1 MAKSYVQRLMEAK
14 REAVK
19 IKELVGDLGG
29 ASFQF
34 EINGP
39 SEGIHSWAIP
49 NPQELPIINKGS
61 IHNDIMSMLGN
72 HPISKKVSGKNEEY
86 LLHAISYVGQGFAND
101 AVKQLG
107 KELFAIMGSVLYN
120 SMIKFNPLA
129 VRIEVKL
136 TSVPSPFAQFGM
148 AGADKFLVGYAPD
161 SYVRLFDKDGQEVYS
176 FTAAKVM
183 D

>member
-39 SEGIHSWAIP
+39 SEGIHSWAVP
-49 NPQELPIINKGS
+49 NPQGLPIVKGS
-61 IHNDIMSMLGN
+61 IHKDIMEQMGK
-72 HPISKKVSGKNEEY
+72 HPISKKVSSKDEEY
-86 LLHAISYVGQGFAND
+86 LLHAVSYCGQGFAND
-101 AVKQLG
+101 EIKRCG
-107 KELFAIMGSVLYN
+107 NELFALMGSLLYN

-148 AGADKFLVGYAPD
+148 SGADKFLVGYSPD

-183 D
+183 A